1 MNHLHHISDYPILTI
16 TADYLDLTQQTIFGL
31 EVTNRNLASAADM
44 RNKNVRSSVNTNVID
59 LYELSIDSLGQ

>member
-31 EVTNRNLASAADM
+31 ASQADM
-44 RNKNVRSSVNTNVID
+44 RHKNCRSSVNTNAID

>member
-1 MNHLHHISDYPILTI
+1 MNHLYHISDYLLFTV

-44 RNKNVRSSVNTNVID
+44 RNKNVCSSVNTNAID
-59 LYELSIDSLGQ
+59 LYELSMDS

>member
-1 MNHLHHISDYPILTI
+1 MNHLYHISDYLLFTV

-31 EVTNRNLASAADM
+31 EVTNRNLALAADM
-44 RNKNVRSSVNTNVID
+44 RNKNGRSSVNTNAID